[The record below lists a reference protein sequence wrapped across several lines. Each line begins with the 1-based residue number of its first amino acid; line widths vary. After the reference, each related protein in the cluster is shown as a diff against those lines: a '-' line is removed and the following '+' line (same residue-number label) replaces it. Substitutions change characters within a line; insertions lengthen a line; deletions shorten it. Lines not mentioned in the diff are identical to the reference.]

1 MVATSQPPVTAESL
15 KLAFGASDFI
25 EIPATMDEFWQLIE
39 LPEYRL
45 EYQNKHIIGTM
56 SYGSTPHERVV
67 RNLIIAFDDIFPMP
81 EYEIFGSNR
90 PVYAIGCDDV
100 YNPDVHLIAGELKEY
115 HYKNVKTAS
124 LNPVILVEVHS
135 KSTKGFDLGEKLACY
150 KTIPSLQQI
159 IYIETEQ
166 PRVTIYNRT
175 PKPNQWLNVDYVDMA
190 QKVKILNR
198 SLAMTKIYKKITF
211 EPIIKPKRNI

>member
-15 KLAFGASDFI
+15 KLAFAVSDFI
-25 EIPATMDEFWQLIE
+25 EIPATMDEFWQLVE

-45 EYQNKHIIGTM
+45 EYQKKHIIGTM
-56 SYGSTPHERVV
+56 SYGSTHHERVV
-67 RNLIIAFDDIFPMP
+67 SNMIFELRLVFDDQG
-81 EYEIFGSNR
+81 YETFGSNR

-124 LNPVILVEVHS
+124 LNPAIIVEVHS
-135 KSTKGFDLGEKLACY
+135 PSTKGFDLSEKLACY
-150 KTIPSLQQI
+150 KTIPSVQQI
-159 IYIETEQ
+159 IYIETDQ
-166 PRVTIYNRT
+166 ALVTVYNRT
-175 PKPNQWLNVDYVDMA
+175 AKPNQWLNVDYVDMS

-198 SLAMTKIYKKITF
+198 SLPMTKIYKKVEF
-211 EPIIKPKRNI
+211 QPIVKTKRNV